1 MACASAN
8 ATGAVGPSSC
18 TGLTAAPISARASIA
33 IAPTSSIAAR
43 MACCP
48 RAATASSPC
57 RTSSMSSNASE
68 PCTNLAAIAPP
79 ASPSTAEPTVRITS
93 PASPLTPEPSSADT
107 PACSG
112 RGMRA
117 AMGSTSPRK
126 SGTQQPPPSK
136 EPAISPST
144 EPSTSS
150 VTAPP
155 AGANTGALIT
165 EHLPRGRRS
174 QPGRPAHARRPAP
187 GTHPTRLQ
195 RPDRTSPT
203 PRWPRG
209 AEPGPAAV
217 QPGTSPAP
225 AGRAAPCAACGAELS
240 PPVLP
245 PQPAPPAPLI
255 ESAPALRSPG
265 PHCVPQCRFAQ
276 YRSSKAPLFP
286 LNLP

>member
-1 MACASAN
+1 GAGMMA
-8 ATGAVGPSSC
+8 T
-18 TGLTAAPISARASIA
+18 
-33 IAPTSSIAAR
+33 
-43 MACCP
+43 
-48 RAATASSPC
+48 
-57 RTSSMSSNASE
+57 
-68 PCTNLAAIAPP
+68 LA
-79 ASPSTAEPTVRITS
+79 
-93 PASPLTPEPSSADT
+93 
-107 PACSG
+107 
-112 RGMRA
+112 
-117 AMGSTSPRK
+117 STSPRK

-165 EHLPRGRRS
+165 EHLPQVLQS

-187 GTHPTRLQ
+187 GTRPTRLQ

-255 ESAPALRSPG
+255 ESAPALRSPR

-286 LNLP
+286 PESSLNRLGACSNSEVLDNGDGHLVPAHVNFLACPVLNVDLESWTSRWSIILSCAPV